1 MISRS
6 EAKQAGLD
14 IMRGVAAVLGVLLVL
29 ASAPAARAEVN
40 ITFTGST
47 SLLPLAQRAAEVYMA
62 LHPEV
67 SISVSG
73 RGSADGLRFV
83 LEGAADIA
91 GASRNLK
98 PRELAAAAKRGLTP
112 HKLVVARGGVV
123 PVVDVSNPLED
134 ISLDTLQAVYA
145 GRIKRWSDLGGAD
158 KPIGVISRDS
168 NSGTYEIFRQTV
180 MKGERVRPDAMLMAS
195 NGTMVEAVAG
205 NRWALG
211 YIGLGYLNKRL
222 KPLKVNGVAPS
233 LESIQSGAYPL
244 ARYLYFVTPGPPA
257 GEVKKF
263 IDFLTGPQG
272 REIIKAEGLIP
283 LH

>member
-1 MISRS
+1 MSRS
-6 EAKQAGLD
+6 EANQAGRRRR
-14 IMRGVAAVLGVLLVL
+14 RGLAVVLGVLLL
-29 ASAPAARAEVN
+29 AWATAARAEVT
-40 ITFTGST
+40 ITIAGST
-47 SLLPLAQRAAEVYMA
+47 SLLPLAQRAAEVYMGM
-62 LHPEV
+62 HPQV

-98 PRELAAAAKRGLTP
+98 PRELAAAAKRGLIP
-112 HKLVVARGGVV
+112 MKHVVALGGVV
-123 PVVDVSNPLED
+123 PVVDVSNPLEN
-134 ISLDTLQAVYA
+134 ITLSTLQAVYA
-145 GRIKRWSDLGGAD
+145 GDIKLWKDLGGAD

-180 MKGERVRPDAMLMAS
+180 MKDRRVRPDAMLMAS

-222 KPLKVNGVAPS
+222 KALKVNGVAPS
-233 LESIQSGAYPL
+233 LESIRTGVYPL

-263 IDFLTGPQG
+263 LDFLTGPLG
-272 REIIKAEGLIP
+272 RPIVVKEGLIP
-283 LH
+283 LD